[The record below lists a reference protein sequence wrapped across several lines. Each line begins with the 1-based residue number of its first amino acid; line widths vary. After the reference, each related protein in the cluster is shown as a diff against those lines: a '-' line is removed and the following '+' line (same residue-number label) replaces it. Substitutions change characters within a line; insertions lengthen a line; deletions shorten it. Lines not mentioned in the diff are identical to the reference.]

1 MSPMDG
7 VAPPPSTLAD
17 RLTEPLAGNDDK
29 VNAVHDALNAA
40 LPRLWW
46 PLRVPSTDA
55 RLAAPHHVLYAV
67 HAGIGLAALAL
78 ITPRRSR
85 AVVLVAGV
93 ALAGASWAGF
103 TGAWDRRADQ
113 ADSCERR
120 AT

>member
-1 MSPMDG
+1 MDG
-7 VAPPPSTLAD
+7 DAPPHSTLAD
-17 RLTEPLAGNDDK
+17 RLTKPFAGRDDE
-29 VNAVHDALNAA
+29 VNAVHDTLNAA

-46 PLRVPSTDA
+46 PLRVPTSDA
-55 RLAAPHHVLYAV
+55 RLAAPHHALYAV

-78 ITPRRSR
+78 IAPRRSR
-85 AVVLVAGV
+85 AVVLAAGV